1 MSKGGGFHGEQIMI
15 QSSLICLVCP
25 CCGEEIKLEIKTDAD
40 LVSAFSISADD
51 LQEVLDLGDYEFGME
66 GGE

>member
-1 MSKGGGFHGEQIMI
+1 MI

-40 LVSAFSISADD
+40 LVSAFSIPADD
-51 LQEVLDLGDYEFGME
+51 LQEILDLSGYEFGAG

>member
-1 MSKGGGFHGEQIMI
+1 MI